1 MRAKSTVPNLLSCAA
16 ALVIL
21 GAAPVTL
28 RAQRDF
34 LTADEADQIRD
45 AQEPNERLKL
55 YTKFAKER
63 VDLVQNL
70 LHRDKAGRSILIHD
84 ALEDYSKMLDA
95 IDDVTDDALVR
106 KLDVKL
112 GLQAVSAAEKQLL
125 PVLQKAQSSQP
136 KDLDRYDFALQQ
148 AIETTRDSIAS
159 AEEDTGKR
167 SDELQARDSREK
179 KERKAQEAPNA
190 ADANS
195 SSSSSP
201 TTDSGQQPKRKPPT
215 LLRPGEQL
223 PQQ

>member
-1 MRAKSTVPNLLSCAA
+1 MRAKFAIPNLLSCAA
-16 ALVIL
+16 ALVMI
-21 GAAPVTL
+21 GTAPVTL

-55 YTKFAKER
+55 YAKFAKER

-70 LHRDKAGRSILIHD
+70 LNRNKAGRSILIHD

-95 IDDVTDDALVR
+95 IDDVTDDALLR

-112 GLQAVSAAEKQLL
+112 GLEAVASTEKQLL
-125 PVLQKAQSSQP
+125 PALKKAQSSQP

-148 AIETTRDSIAS
+148 AIETTQDSIAS

-167 SDELQARDSREK
+167 SDELAAHDSREK
-179 KERKAQEAPNA
+179 KERKAEEAPNA

-195 SSSSSP
+195 SSQQNDTS
-201 TTDSGQQPKRKPPT
+201 QQPKRKPPT

-223 PQQ
+223 PQ